1 MLSDVEFVRRIGNIS
16 FRDRVKNANAPH
28 MSHNEIAKLICLSKN
43 QILNVVKIIIIVSL
57 HAQHLL
63 LTKIIM
69 AFV

>member
-1 MLSDVEFVRRIGNIS
+1 
-16 FRDRVKNANAPH
+16 

-57 HAQHLL
+57 HAQHSL